1 MFRSCGPSPVGLG
14 SMLVI
19 LALGLSCGS
28 AMADGDIKAGAQ
40 KIRTLQC
47 QSCHGKDG
55 VSKLPGAPNLAG
67 QGQDYMI
74 AALGAYRSG
83 ERKNDIMNTI
93 AKPLKDADIADVTAY
108 YAAIQLTVKVPPP

>member
-1 MFRSCGPSPVGLG
+1 
-14 SMLVI
+14 
-19 LALGLSCGS
+19 
-28 AMADGDIKAGAQ
+28 MADGDIKAGAQ

>member
-1 MFRSCGPSPVGLG
+1 MLG
-14 SMLVI
+14 SLRLRSVRLI
-19 LALGLSCGS
+19 LLIPALELSCGS
-28 AMADGDIKAGAQ
+28 AWADGDVKAGAQ

-55 VSKLPGAPNLAG
+55 LSKLPGAPNLAG

-74 AALGAYRSG
+74 AALDAYRSG

-93 AKPLKDADIADVTAY
+93 AQPLRDADIADVTAY
-108 YAAIQLTVKVPPP
+108 YSSIQLTVKVPPP

>member
-1 MFRSCGPSPVGLG
+1 
-14 SMLVI
+14 MLRFVCLI
-19 LALGLSCGS
+19 LTLGLSFGS
-28 AMADGDIKAGAQ
+28 AWADGDVKAGAQ

-74 AALGAYRSG
+74 AALDAYRSG

-93 AKPLKDADIADVTAY
+93 AQPLKDGDIADVTAY
-108 YAAIQLTVKVPPP
+108 YSSIEITVKAPTP